1 MMHNALT
8 HKAPFVIGVAGGT
21 GSGKTTVSTSIQEAV
36 GPEHIAY
43 IQHDYYYHDHSHLS
57 HQERAKLN
65 YDHPTAWTRR

>member
-21 GSGKTTVSTSIQEAV
+21 GSGKTTVSTYIQEAV

-43 IQHDYYYHDHSHLS
+43 INTTIIITTTVTCRTRSGPS
-57 HQERAKLN
+57 STTIT
-65 YDHPTAWTRR
+65 PTAWTPR